1 MREVT
6 ISLSSLCGDPSG
18 RTAFPTF
25 WGWGAGGRL
34 WVYFLIFVSVFFFFF
49 LHLAHA
55 GQWSPASLVPLS
67 GSHALA
73 QGSLLG
79 AYMV

>member
-25 WGWGAGGRL
+25 WGWGAGGKVVGL
-34 WVYFLIFVSVFFFFF
+34 FLIFFIFFFF

-79 AYMV
+79 ACMV

>member
-25 WGWGAGGRL
+25 WGWGAGGKVVGL
-34 WVYFLIFVSVFFFFF
+34 FLIFFIFFFFCT
-49 LHLAHA
+49 
-55 GQWSPASLVPLS
+55 WPTPDS
-67 GSHALA
+67 GALPRWFHFRA
-73 QGSLLG
+73 P
-79 AYMV
+79 MH